1 LHPIVLNDLFCL
13 QDPDLAHTISVGAR
27 HADDLALHLR
37 AVALLPEAE
46 LLLPPLLERLDRARR
61 EALGADWLAGWSEGL
76 PDWQH
81 TPGGMNLPVL
91 LWLHNLLEAWDLESF
106 GRARY
111 NLLGHGDHWFPGA
124 NADALDRDVSE
135 AQLRAALA
143 ASPWAEQIPPL
154 LRRLRERIG
163 GQAVQRLQG

>member
-1 LHPIVLNDLFCL
+1 
-13 QDPDLAHTISVGAR
+13 
-27 HADDLALHLR
+27 
-37 AVALLPEAE
+37 
-46 LLLPPLLERLDRARR
+46 
-61 EALGADWLAGWSEGL
+61 
-76 PDWQH
+76 
-81 TPGGMNLPVL
+81 MNLPVL

-111 NLLGHGDHWFPGA
+111 NLLGHVDHWFPGA